1 VVQRAMRGYRPG
13 TYGTLGQLLIAFLQG
28 MTFFLL
34 PHILGQHIVIL
45 ELAILLVL
53 AFKANH
59 AKVQ

>member
-1 VVQRAMRGYRPG
+1 MRGYRPG